1 MPHARA
7 GVEIRSVNDGP
18 ILICYDG
25 SIGAEHAIAAAAGLL
40 GPRRAVVLDLGPV
53 QEEAALGSEVLAFD
67 EMERELTTAQA
78 ESGAEL
84 ARNAGFHARR
94 CADIDAPAWL
104 GVVEVADEI
113 GADAIVV
120 GSRGLCGVKALLE
133 SSFSRLVAIHA
144 DRPVLVVPPPN

>member
-1 MPHARA
+1 
-7 GVEIRSVNDGP
+7 VNDGP

-25 SIGAEHAIAAAAGLL
+25 STGAQRAIDAAAGLL
-40 GPRRAVVLDLGPV
+40 GPRRAVVLDVGPV
-53 QEEAALGSEVLAFD
+53 QESAALDSEALAHD
-67 EMERELTTAQA
+67 EMARELTTAQA

-84 ARNAGFHARR
+84 ARNAGFRARG
-94 CADIDAPAWL
+94 CADTDAPAWL
-104 GVVEVADEI
+104 GAVEVADEI

-133 SSFSRLVAIHA
+133 SSFSRLVAIHT

>member
-120 GSRGLCGVKALLE
+120 GSRGLCGVKALL
-133 SSFSRLVAIHA
+133 
-144 DRPVLVVPPPN
+144 